1 MAKSYRVADV
11 ELFVFSEEI
20 NTNPTNGIKYYD
32 AVCKC
37 NGNTILFSKTIKD
50 GETNIISNLLK
61 GLDEEKTKYLAEK
74 LKNNN
79 VLVLISE
86 KEDIPFYVIYC
97 DFTEKLLTP
106 HNLYRWMFANN
117 DFAEETLFAE
127 VHNGHQTALF
137 GVKA

>member
-20 NTNPTNGIKYYD
+20 NTNHTNGIKYYD

-50 GETNIISNLLK
+50 GETNIISNLLE

-86 KEDIPFYVIYC
+86 KEDIFRNMEIIFC
-97 DFTEKLLTP
+97 LIRHL
-106 HNLYRWMFANN
+106 
-117 DFAEETLFAE
+117 
-127 VHNGHQTALF
+127 ALF
-137 GVKA
+137 LLPKNSPYQAF